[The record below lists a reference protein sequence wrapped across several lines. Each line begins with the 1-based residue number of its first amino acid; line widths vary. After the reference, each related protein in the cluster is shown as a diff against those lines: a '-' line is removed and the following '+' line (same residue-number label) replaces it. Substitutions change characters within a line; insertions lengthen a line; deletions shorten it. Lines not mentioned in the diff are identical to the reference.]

1 MDEQRQGPSAA
12 DPARATNAAGMRLLR
27 AGVGVCVLLWP
38 ATSLAQPDAGGD
50 SFASRPLVLLLAIAA
65 MSILPFLFMMAT
77 SFVKIS
83 VVLSILK
90 NALGTQNVPPTTV
103 VTGLAAILSVYVM
116 YPTAVR
122 MERAAEPLFAEE
134 SQEDLLSRTSVDL
147 LIRAAIEMREPL
159 RAFLK
164 KHAHRAD
171 ARMFL
176 DLARRSR
183 PADERASVQA
193 DDLLVLLP
201 AFIVSELTEAFQ
213 IGFLVFLPFLVVDMV
228 VANLLLALGMHMLS
242 PTTVSMPFKL
252 LLFVL
257 VDGWALLARGLV
269 LGYG

>member
-1 MDEQRQGPSAA
+1 
-12 DPARATNAAGMRLLR
+12 
-27 AGVGVCVLLWP
+27 VG
-38 ATSLAQPDAGGD
+38 TGD
-50 SFASRPLVLLLAIAA
+50 SFASHPLVLVFALAA
-65 MSILPFLFMMAT
+65 MSLLPFVFMMAT

-83 VVLSILK
+83 VVLQILK

-122 MERAAEPLFAEE
+122 MGRAAEPLFAEQSE
-134 SQEDLLSRTSVDL
+134 GDLLSRGSVDL
-147 LIRAAIEMREPL
+147 LIRAAVEMKDPL
-159 RAFLK
+159 RDFLK
-164 KHAHRAD
+164 KNAHRAD
-171 ARMFL
+171 VRMFL

-183 PADERASVQA
+183 PAEERESVTG

-228 VANLLLALGMHMLS
+228 VSNLLLALGMHMLS